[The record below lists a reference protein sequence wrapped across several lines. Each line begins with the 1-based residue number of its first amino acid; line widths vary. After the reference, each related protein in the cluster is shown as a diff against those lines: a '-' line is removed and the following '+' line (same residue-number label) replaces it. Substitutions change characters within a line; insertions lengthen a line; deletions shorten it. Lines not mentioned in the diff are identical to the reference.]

1 VTIDI
6 ICLSSHQV
14 VAPLEDVALAYG
26 AIDTLPPGAG
36 AGFATMLSGQSEREG
51 FCLYAALDSANGP
64 LIGFGYGF
72 TGRPGQPWRDSLA
85 AAMGDV
91 ASEQWLNGYFE
102 FAEFGVLPLWRRR
115 GVGGRLHD
123 CLLDHVPH
131 RRAVLTVRE
140 GNRPAR
146 RFYER
151 RGWLALYH
159 DFFAPSGRG
168 PYIVM
173 GRELTGA
180 RGA

>member
-1 VTIDI
+1 MTIDI
-6 ICLSSHQV
+6 IRLSPQEV
-14 VAPLEDVALAYG
+14 VARLEDLARTYA
-26 AIDTLPPGAG
+26 AIYIPPPGAR
-36 AGFATMLSGQSEREG
+36 AGFATMLAGQSEREG
-51 FCLYAALDSANGP
+51 FCLYAARDSANGS

-72 TGRPGQPWRDSLA
+72 TGQPGQPWRDSLA
-85 AAMGDV
+85 AVMGDV
-91 ASEQWLNGYFE
+91 ASELWLTGYFE
-102 FAEFGVLPLWRRR
+102 FAEFGVLPAWRRR

-123 CLLDHVPH
+123 CLFNHVPH

-140 GNRPAR
+140 GNQPAR

-173 GRELTGA
+173 GRELAGT
-180 RGA
+180 RGT